1 MSEAW
6 ATTFSIADVLMA
18 AGAAG
23 ASVRIA
29 CYLTL
34 VGVCWR
40 WLEERSGV
48 VASSLRQCAAPR
60 DAAFAAA
67 TASVL

>member
-6 ATTFSIADVLMA
+6 ATTFSVADVLMA

-48 VASSLRQCAAPR
+48 RRIVA
-60 DAAFAAA
+60 
-67 TASVL
+67 ASVCRAA